1 MGHIKK
7 KSSFNLAAIVYISLF
22 FTLITCDI
30 LLGTISIQTK
40 EMKHSCITLQ
50 MEFSVLFE
58 EIKQLP
64 PYAWTFWKW
73 RVLEQGSRP
82 LKIVDLIEELN
93 RFKRQQACQNS
104 CSLER
109 KIKTSMSPGYRLHF
123 LA

>member
-1 MGHIKK
+1 M
-7 KSSFNLAAIVYISLF
+7 YISLF

-30 LLGTISIQTK
+30 LLCTISIQTK